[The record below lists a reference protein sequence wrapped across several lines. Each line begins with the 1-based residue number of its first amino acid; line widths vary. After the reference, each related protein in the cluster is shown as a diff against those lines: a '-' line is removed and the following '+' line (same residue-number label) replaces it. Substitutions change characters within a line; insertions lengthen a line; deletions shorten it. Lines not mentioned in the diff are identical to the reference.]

1 MCAQPMRS
9 LHSCCCPIRK
19 PPHSAHRTRAIARSA
34 RALPRS
40 LVREI
45 ARWCARAIARWGA
58 ASLAGAREPSLAGAR
73 DRSLRAREPS
83 LAGARHRS
91 LGGRHRALCA
101 RVMLCAALVAREL
114 ALAAREAARTCARQ
128 RALWRSSLA
137 AHTRLPWLAPRPCP
151 SVHCSWHTT
160 QGRAAALCSCTTPL
174 LIAFV
179 PHGRRAPLL
188 VVACPHYT
196 TPLKGNT

>member
-19 PPHSAHRTRAIARSA
+19 PPHSAHRMRAIARSA

-58 ASLAGAREPSLAGAR
+58 ASLAGAR
-73 DRSLRAREPS
+73 DRALAREI
-83 LAGARHRS
+83 ARW
-91 LGGRHRALCA
+91 CA
-101 RVMLCAALVAREL
+101 RVMLGAALVAREL
-114 ALAAREAARTCARQ
+114 ALAAREAARSCARQ
-128 RALWRSSLA
+128 CALWRSSLA
-137 AHTRLPWLAPRPCP
+137 AHTRLPWLALRPCP
-151 SVHCSWHTT
+151 FVHCSWHTT

>member
-1 MCAQPMRS
+1 MHAHGRHA
-9 LHSCCCPIRK
+9 HSHCWPC
-19 PPHSAHRTRAIARSA
+19 ARSPCA
-34 RALPRS
+34 RRIAAASPSQASARIGARCARQRS
-40 LVREI
+40 SHASYRSQCARDI
-45 ARWCARAIARWGA
+45 ARW
-58 ASLAGAREPSLAGAR
+58 AREPSLAGRASP
-73 DRSLRAREPS
+73 RS
-83 LAGARHRS
+83 
-91 LGGRHRALCA
+91 LCA
-101 RVMLCAALVAREL
+101 RAMLGAALVAREL
-114 ALAAREAARTCARQ
+114 ALAAREAARSCARQ

-137 AHTRLPWLAPRPCP
+137 AHTRLPWLALRPCP
-151 SVHCSWHTT
+151 FVHCSWHTT